1 MLHSQTYDTL
11 TLDNERVIVFKRTP
25 TIGYAVTQSTE
36 NVKAFKVWTD
46 QYVTPPKLT
55 VVGGID
61 TIDEVKSFSL
71 AGEIARGIL
80 KTMEVMEHSSVGL

>member
-1 MLHSQTYDTL
+1 MLHRDTYDTL
-11 TLDNERVIVFKRTP
+11 TAGNDRVILLKRTP
-25 TIGYAVTQSTE
+25 IIGYAVTQSTGDH
-36 NVKAFKVWTD
+36 KSFKVWTD